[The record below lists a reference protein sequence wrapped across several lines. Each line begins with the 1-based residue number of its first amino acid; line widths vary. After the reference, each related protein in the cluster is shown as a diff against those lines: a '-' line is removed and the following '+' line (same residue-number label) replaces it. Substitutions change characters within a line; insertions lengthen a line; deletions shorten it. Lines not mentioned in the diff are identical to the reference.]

1 MSFLNGLHG
10 TVAALLLAF
19 LLYIDELGVPMPLSP
34 NEVLLIVAG
43 LLIAGGAMSPY
54 VFLPL
59 AVVAMTLGTLTGF
72 TWARAVGSERLRAF
86 AARLGAAKAYDRAA
100 ARVRRAGPLDIF
112 VTRLIPGVRVY
123 ATLVAGAAG
132 MDFGLFM
139 AGAFPAI
146 VIWAGFFTALGV
158 LVGVPAEHL
167 LRDVER
173 LAATGF
179 LLVALGAGS
188 YIAIRR
194 MPAASHDGDEGDVNV
209 IDEVPGRLRVV
220 LALLLDLAIITV
232 IVAGLNRVVLSA
244 FQLIHPNQLNDF
256 IILVGSVVV
265 LYVVITRRIP
275 GQTAGEGLF
284 DVSYRKRRGGGE
296 GSADR
301 DKTSKGATAKTGGP
315 GGVRRRDR
323 ARDARDSER

>member
-1 MSFLNGLHG
+1 M
-10 TVAALLLAF
+10 
-19 LLYIDELGVPMPLSP
+19 D
-34 NEVLLIVAG
+34 
-43 LLIAGGAMSPY
+43 
-54 VFLPL
+54 
-59 AVVAMTLGTLTGF
+59 
-72 TWARAVGSERLRAF
+72 LR
-86 AARLGAAKAYDRAA
+86 
-100 ARVRRAGPLDIF
+100 
-112 VTRLIPGVRVY
+112 
-123 ATLVAGAAG
+123 
-132 MDFGLFM
+132 LFM

-146 VIWAGFFTALGV
+146 VVWAGFFTALGV

-194 MPAASHDGDEGDVNV
+194 MPAASRDGDSGDVNV

-301 DKTSKGATAKTGGP
+301 DKTSKGATAKTGGR
-315 GGVRRRDR
+315 GGVRRRDQ
-323 ARDARDSER
+323 ARDARDAER